1 MDLIIIIRD
10 IGKCDANKRM
20 QQINDKVPHTRETVS
35 VRK

>member
-10 IGKCDANKRM
+10 TGKCDADKRM
-20 QQINDKVPHTRETVS
+20 QQINDKVPHTREIES